1 MRSDPL
7 EHEQDDTQAARP
19 TPPNG
24 FRFSS
29 TDAGLAKGA
38 RLDLWLAVADDAY
51 PAAAV
56 FTTNRVVA
64 SPVAMSREHLRLT
77 GGRVRAILVNA
88 GCANACT
95 GQGGDEDAATCARWV
110 AELVQC
116 DPREVLV
123 FSTGV
128 IGKRLNMPAIERSLP
143 GLYESL
149 AATPDAL
156 EHASRAI
163 LTTDLVPKVSSRR
176 IPLRDG
182 AFGSMVG
189 LAKGSGMIHP
199 QMATMLGFVFTD
211 LMLGDSTAIALRSA
225 VQQSFH
231 RIDVDGDTS
240 TNDSVLAWSSGR
252 RSEKPLD
259 FDDTAHAGL
268 VALTDISIDLAKRIA
283 RDGEGATRLIEVR
296 VRGAASDHDADLCAR
311 AIATS
316 MLVRTAVHGNDP
328 NWGRIVAAVGRSG
341 ADLDTRRLRVGIGD
355 ACLFEDDTP
364 HPDREP
370 TAAAALRLDPVVLWA
385 ELGRGACESVYYT
398 CDLSADYVR
407 INANYRS

>member
-1 MRSDPL
+1 MRVS
-7 EHEQDDTQAARP
+7 R
-19 TPPNG
+19 
-24 FRFSS
+24 RV
-29 TDAGLAKGA
+29 

-296 VRGAASDHDADLCAR
+296 VRGAASDHDADLLHARSRRACSYAPPFTATTPTGVVSSQQSVAR
-311 AIATS
+311 API
-316 MLVRTAVHGNDP
+316 
-328 NWGRIVAAVGRSG
+328 
-341 ADLDTRRLRVGIGD
+341 LDTRRLRVGIGD